1 MVGPPLTVAV
11 LVPPAVP
18 LMVTPAPVK
27 PLTGSLKTAVKLIGE
42 LLVGSAWPAA
52 WLIVTEGG
60 VVSAGVKLTLLSVLV
75 EALLAL
81 PAASRA
87 TEVGILASTVR
98 GLLMPLNAT
107 LSVLGPLLIVT
118 VLLPPAVLLTFTPP
132 LRSPLTGSLKTA
144 VKLIGELFVGSAW
157 PAAWLI
163 VTAGRVASKL
173 TLLSVLVEAVFRL
186 PAASC
191 ATPAGMLASTVPSV
205 VMPLTATV

>member
-1 MVGPPLTVAV
+1 MLCNHICQLPEPGCWFSSTTGDTGVKVTLLSVLVEAVLTLPAASVAIPAGMLAMIGPAVGMPRTATAEVLGPPVTVTV

-27 PLTGSLKTAVKLIGE
+27 PLTG
-42 LLVGSAWPAA
+42 P
-52 WLIVTEGG
+52 
-60 VVSAGVKLTLLSVLV
+60 
-75 EALLAL
+75 
-81 PAASRA
+81 
-87 TEVGILASTVR
+87 
-98 GLLMPLNAT
+98 
-107 LSVLGPLLIVT
+107 
-118 VLLPPAVLLTFTPP
+118 
-132 LRSPLTGSLKTA
+132 LKTA

-163 VTAGRVASKL
+163 VTAGGVASKL

-191 ATPAGMLASTVPSV
+191 ATPAGMLAITVPSV

>member
-1 MVGPPLTVAV
+1 MVGPPVTVTV

-42 LLVGSAWPAA
+42 LFVGSAWPAA
-52 WLIVTEGG
+52 WLIVTAGRETGRASRREGLG
-60 VVSAGVKLTLLSVLV
+60 
-75 EALLAL
+75 EAVFRV
-81 PAASRA
+81 PAASCA
-87 TEVGILASTVR
+87 TPAAMLARPVTSVG
-98 GLLMPLNAT
+98 MPRTAVW
-107 LSVLGPLLIVT
+107 SAVLPPVTVT
-118 VLLPPAVLLTFTPP
+118 VLVPPAVPLMVTPAP
-132 LRSPLTGSLKTA
+132 VKPLTGPLKTA

-191 ATPAGMLASTVPSV
+191 ATPAGMLAITVPSV